1 MSVTARQTLSHRH
14 RRLGIQ
20 ACDDLTLSRSSLAWN
35 LRSLVGDVAWKER
48 RDGGGWGTS
57 TNMMI
62 EQAKEELEILEF
74 QHPNRF
80 QYLKMELKTFISDF
94 ESQSL
99 LLKNNPIS
107 NYPSALTQDGRPF
120 DNLPMVWG
128 LFPVDPLPGEH
139 PYYIFSK
146 GTYKVGRRGCD
157 IIINKDKGVSRIH
170 AEIVVDEMM
179 CMDHL
184 QKKSSNNSSKVR
196 IRDCSKYGT
205 FINKNLG
212 SKKNVHEFPNRE
224 TMFLDGDLVSFGT
237 GNANYRFCFVSLV
250 FFACS
255 SKNSEMNQLQ
265 DKISLIG
272 ASITRTWSLQ
282 CTHVIIDDFISINDE
297 IIDAIVAKKPLV
309 RFSWIEYQFK
319 KKLPL
324 LLEVGGAK
332 VVFVETQDSCSQV
345 STMGRRAKG
354 NSAGTRVDSQERKQ
368 GLGDHL
374 VCVTPAGTTSN
385 TKSFHN
391 FNSQPKVK
399 ERELVLAVVSGH
411 LDPSIM
417 ASAPVLVTSSCST
430 DETVVADSDV
440 EMETATSVPSVA
452 INLIESDEDE
462 YKEKIAINKVE
473 VAENGGRAESIV
485 HNMESTDLDGRGNTT
500 VIRTIEHDCATLKP
514 DCSYSTTIMS
524 DYDNITLSREI
535 KDGLVARKD
544 RDHSS
549 ESENLDIIYSQN
561 LIVRESNL
569 PRSGHA
575 SISGGAIDFK
585 RFRKTSAPSGNSFN
599 NLIPFSKY
607 PYEESDYG
615 NEDVIES
622 VKEEKKRKQMEA
634 IAEDLFNNE
643 KAKKRGAAGSL
654 RGIFARELGASTRSS
669 EHDIFRS
676 NFVKTSSVIQRPTL
690 QHLSP

>member
-1 MSVTARQTLSHRH
+1 
-14 RRLGIQ
+14 
-20 ACDDLTLSRSSLAWN
+20 
-35 LRSLVGDVAWKER
+35 
-48 RDGGGWGTS
+48 
-57 TNMMI
+57 
-62 EQAKEELEILEF
+62 
-74 QHPNRF
+74 
-80 QYLKMELKTFISDF
+80 
-94 ESQSL
+94 
-99 LLKNNPIS
+99 
-107 NYPSALTQDGRPF
+107 
-120 DNLPMVWG
+120 MVWG

-224 TMFLDGDLVSFGT
+224 TMFLDGDLVSFGA

-255 SKNSEMNQLQ
+255 SKTSEINQLQ

-309 RFSWIEYQFK
+309 KFSWIELIAGKTICTEIPSYLSHTPQLMLEGLSIKATDPQSREHCLETYTFLLESIHKYQFK
-319 KKLPL
+319 RKLPL

-332 VVFVETQDSCSQV
+332 VVYVETQDSCSQ
-345 STMGRRAKG
+345 S
-354 NSAGTRVDSQERKQ
+354 
-368 GLGDHL
+368 LGDHL
-374 VCVTPAGTTSN
+374 VYVMPAGTTSN

-440 EMETATSVPSVA
+440 EMETATSTRTSVA

-462 YKEKIAINKVE
+462 YKETIAINKVE
-473 VAENGGRAESIV
+473 AAENDGRAESIV

-500 VIRTIEHDCATLKP
+500 AIRTIEPDCATLKP
-514 DCSYSTTIMS
+514 DCPYSTTIMS

-569 PRSGHA
+569 PQSGH
-575 SISGGAIDFK
+575 SSVSSGAIDFK

-607 PYEESDYG
+607 PYGESDYG

-643 KAKKRGAAGSL
+643 KAKKRGTAGSL
-654 RGIFARELGASTRSS
+654 RGIFARG
-669 EHDIFRS
+669 
-676 NFVKTSSVIQRPTL
+676 
-690 QHLSP
+690 